1 MLPLVERI
9 NYSGTRFVFIPA
21 ITAYLIRFICTYTLY
36 ITLFFLL
43 GVPIWISGCYRIHEQ
58 MIIFNCNA
66 SFVNDFKGAERSPH
80 IQWSFLMHRIT
91 TIGQGHSKNAHH
103 HDSRKKV
110 CIYYDRVLV
119 HVMIIGME
127 HCQLFKTAHKWVQVK
142 FGALEL
148 YRTILS
154 FEFKQIKIEFSS
166 LVIFFF
172 RWLFVS

>member
-1 MLPLVERI
+1 MHI
-9 NYSGTRFVFIPA
+9 
-21 ITAYLIRFICTYTLY
+21 Y
-36 ITLFFLL
+36 IVHNVIFFLL